1 MKFRFFDAFF
11 ALCVLFLLANLLI
24 AVSACSND
32 ESVRVI
38 DDVILN
44 EQGQAALSQGDSLK
58 QGTYAKSVY
67 VPNFACDKK
76 NEGEMEEVY
85 GPNYNQLQGND
96 IHYVR
101 CVANEWVEISQEQ
114 YNCENDN
121 KVPKVGD
128 RCSFYDSK
136 PTAFEETAYF
146 DMLYF
151 YYSDTGW
158 VSISKIEYDKMQYAC
173 NSKNEGEKKS
183 FYSKDFHKVVGG
195 DVYYY
200 RCQANEWVEISNAQ
214 YGCEDTAKVGDKC
227 FFYEDKMPQE
237 KLCFYYSDSGWVSI
251 SEEEYNKPNEVCD
264 SANEGKKLETY
275 GSGHNE
281 KYGGDEHYYK
291 CLANEWKEIEQV
303 QYECEDETPKVGDKC
318 VYHGGSVY
326 FGSTYYAYYSD
337 TGWVNI
343 NAIEYTFG
351 FCTNEKE
358 SQVVNHEWYGDYICK
373 SGKWTAVT
381 EEAASED

>member
-1 MKFRFFDAFF
+1 MKIRFFDAFF

-38 DDVILN
+38 DDVILD

-58 QGTYAKSVY
+58 QGT
-67 VPNFACDKK
+67 
-76 NEGEMEEVY
+76 
-85 GPNYNQLQGND
+85 
-96 IHYVR
+96 
-101 CVANEWVEISQEQ
+101 
-114 YNCENDN
+114 
-121 KVPKVGD
+121 
-128 RCSFYDSK
+128 
-136 PTAFEETAYF
+136 
-146 DMLYF
+146 
-151 YYSDTGW
+151 
-158 VSISKIEYDKMQYAC
+158 
-173 NSKNEGEKKS
+173 
-183 FYSKDFHKVVGG
+183 
-195 DVYYY
+195 
-200 RCQANEWVEISNAQ
+200 
-214 YGCEDTAKVGDKC
+214 
-227 FFYEDKMPQE
+227 
-237 KLCFYYSDSGWVSI
+237 
-251 SEEEYNKPNEVCD
+251 KPNEVCD

-275 GSGHNE
+275 GPGHNE

-326 FGSTYYAYYSD
+326 FGSTYYAYFSD